1 MEKIQTKIRMID
13 NFVKKYT
20 LDLENRMP
28 SNVPAKYNANIG
40 FSIRKIV
47 EGNNDDFVG
56 QVKNTNK

>member
-1 MEKIQTKIRMID
+1 MEKIQTKIRIID

-40 FSIRKIV
+40 F
-47 EGNNDDFVG
+47 
-56 QVKNTNK
+56 